1 MAADNGA
8 VPQDPVDVLREQFA
22 ATNERDFARAMTYY
36 ADEVVLVV
44 EEGFLST
51 GTFEG
56 KEAVGEWYGDW
67 FRAFGSDYR
76 FEIEEIREL
85 EPGLVFMTA
94 NYGGSGRASGAEV
107 RDRRAYLYRVEDG
120 KITRIQLF
128 LTKDQALEAASLPE
142 WSRGQTD

>member
-1 MAADNGA
+1 VSQDA
-8 VPQDPVDVLREQFA
+8 VEVLREQFA
-22 ATNERDFARAMTYY
+22 ATNERDFPRAMSYY
-36 ADEVVLVV
+36 ADDVVLVV

-67 FRAFGSDYR
+67 FRAFGTDYR

-94 NYGGSGRASGAEV
+94 TYGGSGRSSGV
-107 RDRRAYLYRVEDG
+107 GVSDRRAYLYRVEDG

-128 LTKDQALEAASLPE
+128 LASESAMEAASLPE
-142 WSRGQTD
+142 WSGGETD

>member
-1 MAADNGA
+1 

-36 ADEVVLVV
+36 ADDVVLVV
-44 EEGFLST
+44 REGFLNT

-67 FRAFGSDYR
+67 FRAFGTDYR

-85 EPGLVFMTA
+85 QPGLVFMTA
-94 NYGGSGRASGAEV
+94 RYGGSGRASGVEV
-107 RDRRAYLYRVEDG
+107 RDERAYLYRVRDG
-120 KITRIQLF
+120 LITRVQLF
-128 LTKDQALEAASLPE
+128 LTPEAAMEAASLPE
-142 WSRGQTD
+142 WSESETD